1 MASID
6 EPPVEPP
13 AAEPPAVEPPVDA
26 IEESVAES
34 SAVVEHPAVA
44 HPPDDARE
52 PEGPADAGILDL
64 YRAAWQSARDMLV
77 RYRVAVVVELVLI
90 AAWFILRT
98 ASSVESRPYLVW
110 TIVAAGVAV
119 ISPTSG
125 LVILASAAP
134 FFEPVTLTRAL
145 GMRHILVAALGI
157 SVLLRL
163 VLGGWRRMPWS
174 PPLLLGIAI
183 GVLTALGVVNT
194 FRRFDQD
201 WAMHAA
207 GTWLASVGGAMIILV
222 VAAWV
227 ARNGTWRPLVAAVI
241 AAVVAGGLSLADH
254 FAPGAISNGPLAWVG
269 FWKDFNGRLGG
280 VIPSPNAMAALLIVP
295 TAVLVF
301 WAVLGRGNVLT
312 RVVAL
317 VVAVPMVGALYVT
330 YSRAALLALFVIAVI
345 LTWRIRR
352 ALGVAVLAVGIVGG
366 IILLPGYLQLR
377 SQSAIEGTVQPG
389 SILVASDELRFRAWG
404 AAIGMWQNQ
413 PIVGQGF
420 LAYKQLGDQYGDAV
434 LGSPHNEWLR
444 LFAEEGTT
452 GGIVGLAFLVTT
464 LWWLSRRRE
473 AIFGGILAGAAGY
486 FLMASFN
493 NPLLFVQVSAVVFAA
508 IGYGLG
514 RVTVTYAAAVA
525 PADGPS
531 PPLAP
536 GIASPGQVGDPR
548 T

>member
-1 MASID
+1 MASLD
-6 EPPVEPP
+6 NSTVEP
-13 AAEPPAVEPPVDA
+13 EITSGV
-26 IEESVAES
+26 
-34 SAVVEHPAVA
+34 
-44 HPPDDARE
+44 
-52 PEGPADAGILDL
+52 GIVDL
-64 YRAAWQSARDMLV
+64 YRQAWRAGQDAVV
-77 RYRVAVVVELVLI
+77 RYRLAIVIEIALI
-90 AAWFILRT
+90 AAWFLFRT
-98 ASSVESRPYLVW
+98 AFTVESRPYLLW
-110 TIVAAGVAV
+110 TIVAAGVAL

-125 LVILASAAP
+125 LVILAATGP

-145 GMRHILVAALGI
+145 GMRHVLVAALGI

-163 VLGGWRRMPWS
+163 VVGGWRRMPWS
-174 PPLLLGIAI
+174 PPLVLGIAI

-194 FRRFDQD
+194 FQRFDQD

-227 ARNGTWRPLVAAVI
+227 ARDGTWRALAAAVT
-241 AAVVAGGLSLADH
+241 AAVVAGCLSLIDH

-269 FWKDFNGRLGG
+269 FWKDFSGRLGG

-295 TAVLVF
+295 TAVLIF
-301 WAVLGRGNVLT
+301 WAVLGRGKVPT
-312 RVVAL
+312 RIGAL
-317 VVAVPMVGALYVT
+317 VVAVPMVIALYVT

-345 LTWRIRR
+345 LSWRIRR
-352 ALGVAVLAVGIVGG
+352 ALGVGVMAVGIVGG

-377 SQSAIEGTVQPG
+377 SQSAVEGTVQPG

-444 LFAEEGTT
+444 LFAEEGTGT
-452 GGIVGLAFLVTT
+452 GIVGLAFVATS
-464 LWWLSRRRE
+464 LWWLSRRRD
-473 AIFGGILAGAAGY
+473 AIAGGILSGVAGF

-493 NPLLFVQVSAVVFAA
+493 NPFLFIQISVVAFTAV
-508 IGYGLG
+508 GYGLAC
-514 RVTVTYAAAVA
+514 AAR
-525 PADGPS
+525 S
-531 PPLAP
+531 PEPEEAKT
-536 GIASPGQVGDPR
+536 A
-548 T
+548 